1 VEVEIR
7 PEPDERKAVL
17 AAVEALLSI
26 DGPVAY
32 GSRWRAAGI
41 CENVEDG
48 PEQGDA
54 RLPRRSPGAKHE

>member
-17 AAVEALLSI
+17 AAVEVLISM

-32 GSRWRAAGI
+32 RSEWRAAGI

-48 PEQGDA
+48 AEQGDA
-54 RLPRRSPGAKHE
+54 VLPRRGSGATTA

>member
-17 AAVEALLSI
+17 AAVEALISM

-32 GSRWRAAGI
+32 RSEWRAAGI

-48 PEQGDA
+48 AEQGDA
-54 RLPRRSPGAKHE
+54 VLPRRGSGATTA

>member
-17 AAVEALLSI
+17 AAVEVLLSMG
-26 DGPVAY
+26 GPVAY

-41 CENVEDG
+41 SENVEDG
-48 PEQGDA
+48 AEQGDPVI
-54 RLPRRSPGAKHE
+54 PRRSSGATHA

>member
-17 AAVEALLSI
+17 AAVEALLST

-32 GSRWRAAGI
+32 GSRWWAAGI

-48 PEQGDA
+48 AEQGDKVI
-54 RLPRRSPGAKHE
+54 PRRSSGATHA

>member
-17 AAVEALLSI
+17 AAVEALLST
-26 DGPVAY
+26 DAPVAY

-41 CENVEDG
+41 CENVQDG
-48 PEQGDA
+48 AEQGDA
-54 RLPRRSPGAKHE
+54 VLPRRGSGATNA

>member
-17 AAVEALLSI
+17 AAVKALLSS

-32 GSRWRAAGI
+32 RSHWRTAGI

-48 PEQGDA
+48 ADQDA
-54 RLPRRSPGAKHE
+54 AVIQRRSPDGTHA